1 MARGK
6 KNLTL
11 DEQLA
16 KTLSEIENTEILLKE
31 LKDTKKELEERIH
44 QEKLCELD
52 KMIQESGLS
61 FDEIKEIL
69 CKKDVE

>member
-16 KTLSEIENTEILLKE
+16 KTISEIENTEILLKE

-69 CKKDVE
+69 CKKDTE

>member
-16 KTLSEIENTEILLKE
+16 KTISEIENTEILLKE

-61 FDEIKEIL
+61 FQEIKEIL
-69 CKKDVE
+69 CKKDIE

>member
-11 DEQLA
+11 DEQLI
-16 KTLSEIENTEILLKE
+16 KTISEIENTEILLKE

-52 KMIQESGLS
+52 KMIQERGLS

>member
-11 DEQLA
+11 DEQLI
-16 KTLSEIENTEILLKE
+16 KIISEIENTEILLKE